1 MDVLGAD
8 VGEIC
13 GGSLREERLP
23 ILEDRLDTMGI
34 KANYEWQVVVI
45 TAVIGTVITRGRDN
59 SGDRNDS

>member
-23 ILEDRLDTMGI
+23 ILEERLDKMGI
-34 KANYEWQVVVI
+34 KTNYEWQVVVI
-45 TAVIGTVITRGRDN
+45 TAVIEIMRGRDN
-59 SGDRNDS
+59 SGDRIDS